1 MGGSAL
7 LRNVTRG
14 TVIAVQAEVARGFW
28 ARGRGLL
35 GRPAMGPDEA
45 LVISPCGSIH
55 TFGMRFG
62 IDALFLDAR
71 RRCLAVARDL
81 RPGRI
86 GPLVPGTR
94 TVVELAAGGAGETAP
109 GDEVT
114 WG

>member
-1 MGGSAL
+1 MTL

-14 TVIAVQAEVARGFW
+14 TVIARYPEVARGFW

-35 GRPAMGPDEA
+35 GRSALGPDEA

-55 TFGMRFG
+55 TLGMRFG
-62 IDALFLDAR
+62 IDAVFLDRR

-86 GPLVPGTR
+86 GPLVRGAHS
-94 TVVELAAGGAGETAP
+94 VVELPAGGARLVAP
-109 GDEVT
+109 GDEVS
-114 WG
+114 WE